1 MAIRNYRDLKVWQVG
16 VELTMGVYEFTR
28 GFPNYERYGLASQLQ
43 RAAVSIP
50 ANVAEGHGR
59 STTKQFLYHVSV
71 ARGSVCE
78 LETLLTIAQQ
88 LEYDNRDTIADVLEQ
103 CDRVGRMLTNLRKR
117 LKAKLA

>member
-1 MAIRNYRDLKVWQVG
+1 MEIKNYRDLKVWQIG
-16 VELTMGVYEFTR
+16 VELTMGVYELTR
-28 GFPNYERYGLASQLQ
+28 SFPNHEKYGLASQLQ

-71 ARGSVCE
+71 AKGSVCE

-88 LEYDNRDTIADVLEQ
+88 LKYGNHDAFASMLGQ
-103 CDRVGRMLTNLRKR
+103 CDRIGRMLTNLRKR
-117 LKAKLA
+117 LRAKLA